1 MWKQDKELNE
11 TIESKSLCTLNYV
24 INQLFHCTY
33 SAMDF
38 SPICRQE
45 GLCTC
50 KSNTK
55 LIKVNL
61 LWSTNCWLDEAVNE
75 FASYQAS
82 KCHWF
87 FLPSYLSEF
96 KTIYHKFSLK
106 EFIFID
112 RIYYYLTIHPHIIN
126 NFNSYNEK
134 KIGNKKRI
142 FLSMQETDSKTG
154 KLVI

>member
-11 TIESKSLCTLNYV
+11 IIESTSLCTLNYV

-38 SPICRQE
+38 SPLCRQK
-45 GLCTC
+45 GLLCTC
-50 KSNTK
+50 KFNMK
-55 LIKVNL
+55 LIKVNV

-96 KTIYHKFSLK
+96 KNYLSITNSLLK
-106 EFIFID
+106 SS
-112 RIYYYLTIHPHIIN
+112 YLLIGSILLPNHLPPH
-126 NFNSYNEK
+126 
-134 KIGNKKRI
+134 NK
-142 FLSMQETDSKTG
+142 
-154 KLVI
+154 